1 MSRILKTM
9 IVLLAI
15 AAMVAP
21 AMAEDRLTL
30 GGQMRVRAWSKDFDS
45 KRIKSVADD
54 GTITTTK
61 KKHTNTYADQRLRI
75 GGKLSVAEGVS
86 ITFRTDVTE
95 STWGTGNTY
104 GSGRTGVQQ
113 WDRAHLDLTMG
124 QSHFR
129 AGQQY
134 VSYGLASTIN
144 TQSNGLRY
152 DYNGDINFSTFLLL
166 VDSNGT
172 AADNFLYGANIGNKG
187 DNYKANLFFG
197 YQNNSDPG
205 VVDWNAVG
213 GPAVLTSD
221 DGQDAEAVY
230 MVGVDTVYTMDAF
243 TIKGEF
249 NYFAGDASKDV
260 DAFGTQLFL
269 DVSMAASEQFTVGG
283 QFYYAVGDDKD
294 RQYTYL
300 GDDFNGY
307 DPLFDIGTSL
317 SDEQIMVGRPFD
329 LGTSLIGVG
338 LGVTK
343 EDTLDGAASTG
354 VVGGR
359 LYTNYK
365 ASDALNLGASFAY
378 MTPEE
383 DKHFKDFDSASFYA
397 VGLTYAL
404 MANTSLHAQVE
415 YIDVDT
421 KAKVDSAMLSGV
433 GLFVN
438 F

>member
-45 KRIKSVADD
+45 KRLNND
-54 GTITTTK
+54 GDVTK

-86 ITFRTDVTE
+86 ITFRTDITE
-95 STWGTGNTY
+95 STWGTGNTF
-104 GSGRTGVQQ
+104 GSGRVHMQQ

-166 VDSNGT
+166 VDNNGN

-197 YQNNSDPG
+197 YQNNSHPG
-205 VVDWNAVG
+205 VIDWKAAG
-213 GPAVLTSD
+213 GPVVVD
-221 DGQDAEAVY
+221 QDGESVY
-230 MVGVDTVYTMDAF
+230 MVGLDTVYNMDAF

-269 DVSMAASEQFTVGG
+269 DVAMAASEQFTVGG
-283 QFYYAVGDDKD
+283 QFYYALGDDKD

-307 DPLFDIGTSL
+307 DPLFDVGTSL

-338 LGVTK
+338 LGVTR
-343 EDTLDGAASTG
+343 EGSLDGAASTG

-397 VGLTYAL
+397 VGATYAL

-421 KAKVDSAMLSGV
+421 KAKVDSAILSGV